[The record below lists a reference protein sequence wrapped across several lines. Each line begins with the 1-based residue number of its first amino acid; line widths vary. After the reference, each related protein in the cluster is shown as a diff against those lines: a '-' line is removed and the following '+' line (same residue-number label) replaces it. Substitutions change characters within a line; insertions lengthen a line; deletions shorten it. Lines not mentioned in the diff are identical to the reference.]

1 MGDLVGEEGA
11 GGPPGRSRLAAGPRG
26 GLKRAEGAGGAH
38 RTEGW
43 MREGSEA
50 GGGSDGS
57 SRKGPPGVTE
67 RVKGTGAEEAGTGHF
82 VNQGE

>member
-1 MGDLVGEEGA
+1 MVDLVGEEGA

-43 MREGSEA
+43 MREGS
-50 GGGSDGS
+50 DGS
-57 SRKGPPGVTE
+57 SRKGPLGVTE
-67 RVKGTGAEEAGTGHF
+67 RVRGTGTEEAGTGRF